1 MAKILSIQSTVLN
14 DLVGNQAARSILK
27 PLKHNLIEVP
37 TVILTSHKGQKS
49 SLQIHSNELDISKI
63 FNNVRSSY
71 GIKKSDL
78 TIIGYL
84 PSKNSTK
91 HISHIMKTQ
100 RNILLDPVIG
110 DIGVGMYV
118 NSDIA
123 KFFQSIFT
131 KTKYLSAN
139 FFEWSFLNKKD
150 IDHYQ
155 FLEVVNDLKNFS
167 SKNNSTVLIRSIPIK
182 NKLINLIASPKGAWS
197 IITPEIK
204 FKTRYHGA
212 GDLTTALFAHYL
224 TQKISEKKILENLTN
239 DIFHIISKKRKKNK
253 FKSTSLSS
261 L

>member
-1 MAKILSIQSTVLN
+1 MANILSIQSTVLN
-14 DLVGNQAARSILK
+14 DLVGNQAARSVLK
-27 PLKHNLIEVP
+27 PLKHNLVEVP

-49 SLQIHSNELDISKI
+49 SLQLHSSELNISRV
-63 FNNVRSSY
+63 FTNVRATY
-71 GIKKSDL
+71 KIKASDL

-91 HISHIMKTQ
+91 HISNIMKAQ

-110 DIGVGMYV
+110 DIGVGIYV
-118 NSDIA
+118 NPNVA
-123 KFFQSIFT
+123 KYFQRIFT

-150 IDHYQ
+150 INQYP
-155 FLEVVNDLKNFS
+155 FLELVNDLKKFS
-167 SKNNSTVLIRSIPIK
+167 YKNKSIVLIRSIPKK
-182 NKLINLIASPKGAWS
+182 NKLINLLASPKGVWS
-197 IITPEIK
+197 IVTPEIK

-212 GDLTTALFAHYL
+212 GDLSTALFAHYL
-224 TQKISEKKILENLTN
+224 TQKISEKRILEGLTN
-239 DIFHIISKKRKKNK
+239 DIFQIISKKRKKNK

>member
-1 MAKILSIQSTVLN
+1 MANILSIQSTVLN
-14 DLVGNQAARSILK
+14 DLVGNQAARSILQ
-27 PLKHNLIEVP
+27 PRKHNLIEVP
-37 TVILTSHKGQKS
+37 TIILTSHKGQKS
-49 SLQIHSNELDISKI
+49 SLQLNSKELNILKV
-63 FNNVRSSY
+63 FANVRASY
-71 GIKKSDL
+71 NIKTSDL

-118 NSDIA
+118 NPDIA
-123 KFFQSIFT
+123 KYFRSIFT

-139 FFEWSFLNKKD
+139 FFEWSYLNKKD
-150 IDHYQ
+150 INQYQ
-155 FLEVVNDLKNFS
+155 FLEVVKDLENFS

-182 NKLINLIASPKGAWS
+182 NKLINIIASPKGVWS
-197 IITPEIK
+197 IATPEINL
-204 FKTRYHGA
+204 KTRYHGA
-212 GDLTTALFAHYL
+212 GDLTTALFANYL
-224 TQKISEKKILENLTN
+224 TQKISEKKILEGLTN
-239 DIFHIISKKRKKNK
+239 DIFQIISKKRKKNK

>member
-1 MAKILSIQSTVLN
+1 
-14 DLVGNQAARSILK
+14 
-27 PLKHNLIEVP
+27 
-37 TVILTSHKGQKS
+37 
-49 SLQIHSNELDISKI
+49 
-63 FNNVRSSY
+63 
-71 GIKKSDL
+71 
-78 TIIGYL
+78 
-84 PSKNSTK
+84 
-91 HISHIMKTQ
+91 
-100 RNILLDPVIG
+100 LLDPVIG

-123 KFFQSIFT
+123 KYFQSIFK

-139 FFEWSFLNKKD
+139 FFEWSFLNKKNTNQ
-150 IDHYQ
+150 YQ

-182 NKLINLIASPKGAWS
+182 NKLINLLASPKGAWR

>member
-27 PLKHNLIEVP
+27 PMKHNLIEVP

-49 SLQIHSNELDISKI
+49 SLQIHSNELNISKI
-63 FNNVRSSY
+63 FNNVRSTY

-100 RNILLDPVIG
+100 INILLDPVIG

-118 NSDIA
+118 NPDIA
-123 KFFQSIFT
+123 KYFQSIFT

-139 FFEWSFLNKKD
+139 FFEWSYLNKKD
-150 IDHYQ
+150 TYQYQ
-155 FLEVVNDLKNFS
+155 FLEVVKDLENFS

-182 NKLINLIASPKGAWS
+182 NKLINIMASPKGVWS
-197 IITPEIK
+197 IATPEINL
-204 FKTRYHGA
+204 KTRYHGA
-212 GDLTTALFAHYL
+212 GDLTTALFANYL
-224 TQKISEKKILENLTN
+224 TQKISEKKILEDLTN
-239 DIFHIISKKRKKNK
+239 DIFQIISKKRKKNN

>member
-1 MAKILSIQSTVLN
+1 MANILSIQSTVLN
-14 DLVGNQAARSILK
+14 DLVGNQAARSVLK

-37 TVILTSHKGQKS
+37 TIILTSHKGQKS
-49 SLQIHSNELDISKI
+49 SLQLHSSELNISRVVT
-63 FNNVRSSY
+63 NVRATY
-71 GIKKSDL
+71 KIKTSDL

-118 NSDIA
+118 NPDIA
-123 KFFQSIFT
+123 KYFQSIFT

-150 IDHYQ
+150 INQYQ
-155 FLEVVNDLKNFS
+155 FLEVVKDLENFS

-182 NKLINLIASPKGAWS
+182 NKLINIIASPKGVWS
-197 IITPEIK
+197 IATPEINL
-204 FKTRYHGA
+204 KTRYHGA
-212 GDLTTALFAHYL
+212 GDLTTALFANYL
-224 TQKISEKKILENLTN
+224 TQKISEKKILEGLTN
-239 DIFHIISKKRKKNK
+239 DIFQIISKKRKKNK